1 MHDGPRIMGT
11 GKEMLKLK
19 LTCEMFMVLKRED

>member
-1 MHDGPRIMGT
+1 MMDQELWGT

-19 LTCEMFMVLKRED
+19 LTCEMIMVLKRED